1 MVTIF
6 LTKKISDDE
15 KTKLNRFATLIALRE
30 KYAMEVIPSTN
41 KHRRLIMAT
50 NPIGKGTKTIG
61 INMSQSMSDELE
73 KRSKS
78 MGISTGMYCKT
89 ILRKW
94 IESGEKLQLSE
105 K

>member
-1 MVTIF
+1 
-6 LTKKISDDE
+6 
-15 KTKLNRFATLIALRE
+15 
-30 KYAMEVIPSTN
+30 
-41 KHRRLIMAT
+41 MAT

-61 INMSQSMSDELE
+61 INMSQDMADELE

-94 IESGEKLQLSE
+94 IDSGDKLQLSE